1 MPAVLE
7 KNERAMT
14 EKLTDPP
21 VRIVAIVGEGSVSP
35 LNNATWQEVML
46 HTVKL
51 KAVDSVTPSLLFQ
64 FIDVSVWLQIRR
76 RSASV
81 LFIIFSTVLRKALSV
96 KSAFETKISILF
108 LEARCEYF
116 LESFSHVRKA
126 LDWLSLIKVLLNK
139 HFYFFLT

>member
-1 MPAVLE
+1 MAGGH
-7 KNERAMT
+7 ASH
-14 EKLTDPP
+14 
-21 VRIVAIVGEGSVSP
+21 G
-35 LNNATWQEVML
+35 
-46 HTVKL
+46 KL

-64 FIDVSVWLQIRR
+64 FIDASLWLQIRR

-81 LFIIFSTVLRKALSV
+81 LFIIFPTVLRKALSV
-96 KSAFETKISILF
+96 ETKISILF

-139 HFYFFLT
+139 YFFCF